1 MQLFAEGALGILQ
14 ERLPIHGQWSS
25 PTVFVLASIGSA
37 VGLGNL
43 WKFPYLA
50 GENGGGAFVL
60 IYLLCIAVVGIP
72 IMVSE
77 VLIGR
82 RGRLSPINSLARVAR
97 EAGGS
102 PLWRLIGVSGIAAG
116 MIILS
121 FYSVIGGWA
130 LAYVVR
136 TASGLFT
143 GVTAKGS
150 LSIFNALIRDP
161 ERLLAWHTL
170 FSLATTLVVARGVR
184 SGLEQAVRLLVP
196 ALFILLLV
204 VVGYNLNSGYFMQS
218 LQFLFFPDFQAIT
231 PGGVLQA
238 MGHAF
243 FTLSLGV
250 GAMMVYGSYLP
261 AGASIPRLALAVT
274 LVDTLIAMLAGLAI
288 FPLVFANGLE
298 PGSGPGLVFST
309 LPIAFGHLPGG
320 GYVGTLFFLLL
331 VLAALTSA
339 ISLMEPM
346 VAWLVEDL
354 RLRRPLSAAVSGF
367 LVWLLGLVTLMS
379 FSHWAFDFRFAGQ
392 LKHNGWFDILDIATS
407 GIMLPLGGLAVVLFT
422 GWVMSRQSLV
432 QELGGKAGPGFWIW
446 YVSTRYLAPLAVSV
460 VFLQMMG
467 VIRFAGSS

>member
-1 MQLFAEGALGILQ
+1 LSKSA
-14 ERLPIHGQWSS
+14 PIHGQWSS
-25 PTVFVLASIGSA
+25 PVVFVLASIGSA

-82 RGRLSPINSLARVAR
+82 RGRLSPINSLVLLAK

-102 PLWRLIGVSGIAAG
+102 RLWRLIGGSGIAAG
-116 MIILS
+116 LIILS
-121 FYSVIGGWA
+121 FYSVMGGWA

-136 TASGLFT
+136 TASGLFS
-143 GVTAKGS
+143 GVTAKGA
-150 LSIFNALIRDP
+150 LSIFNYLVTDP

-170 FSLATTLVVARGVR
+170 FMLMTTLVVARGVR
-184 SGLEQAVRLLVP
+184 SGLEQAVRVLVP
-196 ALFILLLV
+196 TLFILLLV

-218 LQFLFFPDFQAIT
+218 LHFLFFPDFQTIT
-231 PGGVLQA
+231 AGGVLQA

-261 AGASIPRLALAVT
+261 SGASIPRLVLAVT

-298 PGSGPGLVFST
+298 PTSGPGLIFTT

-320 GYVGTLFFLLL
+320 AYVGTLFFLLL

-346 VAWLVEDL
+346 VAWLVENL
-354 RLRRPLSAAVSGF
+354 KLPRSRSAALSGF
-367 LVWLLGLVTLMS
+367 LVWLLGLISLMS
-379 FSHWAFDFRFAGQ
+379 FSRWAFDFQFAGQ
-392 LKHNGWFDILDIATS
+392 LKHDGWFDILDILTS
-407 GIMLPLGGLAVVLFT
+407 GIMLPAGGLAVVIFV
-422 GWVMSRQSLV
+422 GWVMPRQSLIE
-432 QELGGKAGPGFWIW
+432 ELGGRAGITFRVW
-446 YVSTRYLAPLAVSV
+446 YVTIRYLTPAAVST
-460 VFLQMMG
+460 VFLHMMG
-467 VIRFAGSS
+467 VI